1 MKQNIL
7 VVDDNSHI
15 INSIIDILS
24 EEYTHYNFFP
34 AKNGQ
39 VAYNLA
45 ISRIPDL
52 IITDWDMPV
61 LDGIGL
67 IKKLKRNS
75 KTKNIPVIMATA
87 IMLTPSDLKLAL
99 ETGAI
104 DYIRKPIEPVEL
116 VARVQS
122 VIKVTEY
129 YKQIVELK
137 NKELAENT
145 LLLIR
150 NNKFNLAITKDLE
163 QFYEK
168 TQNIDKEASLLFDN
182 IIDKIKTKIN
192 NDSWQRFELAF
203 NSSNNEFQK
212 NLLDKFPK
220 LTATELKLCIFLKL
234 GLNTKD
240 IATIMYQKTDSI
252 KISRSRLRKK
262 LQLDREQSLQVFL
275 SAI

>member
-1 MKQNIL
+1 
-7 VVDDNSHI
+7 
-15 INSIIDILS
+15 
-24 EEYTHYNFFP
+24 
-34 AKNGQ
+34 
-39 VAYNLA
+39 
-45 ISRIPDL
+45 
-52 IITDWDMPV
+52 MPV